1 MYKLYK
7 EFKSNYNKKIIPDTL
22 NPELDKKFNCEIHY

>member
-22 NPELDKKFNCEIHY
+22 NPELDKFRK